1 MKISDALAL
10 ASAPSCPIKPPVLRG
25 FSGGASTAEQRRMRL
40 MAAVL
45 ASMRSSVIGPTP
57 ASQIGRS
64 KTGTLVTSATFATE
78 RCGARPGGH
87 PVSRQRVRAIAP
99 SQQAGADR
107 IIVATPLKVLHA
119 RLVLAISPSWRNSPS
134 GRSPVSQDAASAYE
148 IAPGVAFGSLLPG
161 VVTRVT

>member
-1 MKISDALAL
+1 MRITDALTTPP
-10 ASAPSCPIKPPVLRG
+10 APGCPIKPPLLRG
-25 FSGGASTAEQRRMRL
+25 FSGGASTAGWRRMRF

-57 ASQIGRS
+57 ASPIGRS

-87 PVSRQRVRAIAP
+87 PVSRQGVRAIAL
-99 SQQAGADR
+99 SQQVGANR
-107 IIVATPLKVLHA
+107 MIVAALLKVLHA

>member
-10 ASAPSCPIKPPVLRG
+10 APATGCRIKPPVLRG
-25 FSGGASTAEQRRMRL
+25 FSGGANKAGQHRMRL
-40 MAAVL
+40 MATVL

-57 ASQIGRS
+57 APPIGRGEA
-64 KTGTLVTSATFATE
+64 GTLVTSATFATE

-107 IIVATPLKVLHA
+107 IIVAALLKVLRA
-119 RLVLAISPSWRNSPS
+119 RLVLAISPSWRIVPRRKMRRQRTKSPEELHS
-134 GRSPVSQDAASAYE
+134 GACSRVSSRE
-148 IAPGVAFGSLLPG
+148 
-161 VVTRVT
+161 